1 MTHSFNEM
9 KTLQTNVKLQLRH
22 EIWLFSGEKPLFEST
37 HLYECVDVVHESLSP
52 ANNELIHTRYGMRP
66 TERVGIISMLFLIIK
81 HGRCISE
88 RCVCVCGSSPDLGAA
103 VFEELQEFGDHEVE
117 GLIQSVTVQQFRRVL
132 TDLLQRTERTLYT
145 HTHILKQMRKITHF
159 CWKFHCI
166 MGFNRGQCVICS
178 SENLFK
184 SKCKCLII
192 AYIKPKYQLRRRI
205 V

>member
-88 RCVCVCGSSPDLGAA
+88 RCVCVWFFTWSWGCSVWRTAGIWGSWSWGVDSERHCPAVQTSPHRSSAA
-103 VFEELQEFGDHEVE
+103 HRKNPVH
-117 GLIQSVTVQQFRRVL
+117 
-132 TDLLQRTERTLYT
+132 T
-145 HTHILKQMRKITHF
+145 HT
-159 CWKFHCI
+159 
-166 MGFNRGQCVICS
+166 
-178 SENLFK
+178 
-184 SKCKCLII
+184 
-192 AYIKPKYQLRRRI
+192 YIKANEKNNSFLLEIPLHYGF
-205 V
+205 